1 MWVPYRC
8 RHLLATGGI
17 LATLPFGR
25 VAIGLKF
32 THHFIKNCALEN
44 AKLLHMVVG
53 GRFGT
58 PEGNDVTS
66 QVSRL
71 LSEVSAALQEK
82 INK

>member
-17 LATLPFGR
+17 LTTLSFGR
-25 VAIGLKF
+25 VVIGLKF

-44 AKLLHMVVG
+44 AKLLHIVVN

-58 PEGNDVTS
+58 PEGNDVAS

-71 LSEVSAALQEK
+71 LSEVFAALQE
-82 INK
+82 NK